1 MKKLLLITWVSAS
14 GKTTLQEELL
24 KRDWNRPYNF
34 TTRKPRSEEELDE
47 YVFIT
52 KEQFFEKMEKGDF
65 LENTNYWWNYYAVSK
80 YLPEGNVVIIVDPV
94 WRAQIMEKVAREL
107 EGEYEL
113 FTAYINISVDEQ
125 VERLEKRGSVA
136 MEISNRLKD
145 FLWMHPTDNCKQLDG
160 TKSPEDL
167 ADELEEFIFIRRF

>member
-1 MKKLLLITWVSAS
+1 
-14 GKTTLQEELL
+14 
-24 KRDWNRPYNF
+24 
-34 TTRKPRSEEELDE
+34 
-47 YVFIT
+47 
-52 KEQFFEKMEKGDF
+52 
-65 LENTNYWWNYYAVSK
+65 
-80 YLPEGNVVIIVDPV
+80 
-94 WRAQIMEKVAREL
+94 MEKVAREL